1 LDAEVELT
9 PEPVAAGRRLGWTFA
24 ALALLYVLPFW
35 IVRHVPTVDGPCH
48 TYNAWVL
55 RHFADAGRFPL
66 FQQFYAINLKPYPN
80 WISHG
85 TMALLMFAVPAA
97 VAEKLLVSGY
107 VLAFLFGA
115 WYLAGSVRPGER
127 WLAFLAFPFAY
138 HQLFQYGFYN
148 FSISVALFLIILGC
162 WWRHRE
168 RPGLAFALGINLL
181 LWLCYFSHILS
192 FGLALIAI
200 AVLWLATLRRGTWRR
215 HLWHVPILLPQLALP
230 LWFFARQGGGEV
242 PAGWPLA
249 QLVKYLFRL
258 EVLFALGGARLGCGI
273 ALALLFLVLFVLSCR
288 RGRGEENAFPILAL
302 LFAALYFVSPEGMA
316 GGWLLKNRLSLYPF
330 LLLIPWLS
338 PRLWRFGRQAETA
351 GAAVLILAAL
361 LNLGYLVQ
369 GYRELGATVDG
380 YLAALAPL
388 APNGRV
394 LALTFEHAGPTDV
407 LSHAIAYAALEKG
420 AVDWDNYESKVPF
433 FPVRFREDVKFP
445 DIPGVLWDPGSYRVL
460 PNRELVDAV
469 YVWRMPP
476 ENRLGVRLRRFY
488 ELTAEG
494 GGGQLFERRQAPP
507 GP

>member
-1 LDAEVELT
+1 LT
-9 PEPVAAGRRLGWTFA
+9 AEPVAADRRLRWTFA

-35 IVRHVPTVDGPCH
+35 VVRHVPTVDGPCH

-55 RHFADAGRFPL
+55 RQFANVARFPL
-66 FQQFYAINLKPYPN
+66 FQQYYAINLKPYPN

-115 WYLAGSVRPGER
+115 WYLAGSVRQGEQ

-138 HQLFQYGFYN
+138 HQLFQDGFYN
-148 FSISVALFLIILGC
+148 FSISVALFLILLGC

-168 RPGLAFALGINLL
+168 RPGLVFAVAINLL

-200 AVLWLATLRRGTWRR
+200 AVLWLATLRRETWKR

-249 QLVKYLFRL
+249 RLMKYFFRL
-258 EVLFALGGARLGCGI
+258 EVLFALGEAQLWYGI
-273 ALALLFLVLFVLSCR
+273 ALAVLFLALFLLSCR
-288 RGRGEENAFPILAL
+288 RGRGEENAFLILAL
-302 LFAALYFVSPEGMA
+302 LFATLYFVSPEGMA

-338 PRLWRFGRQAETA
+338 PRLFRFGRQVETA

-361 LNLGYLVQ
+361 LNLGYLIH
-369 GYRELGATVDG
+369 GYRELGATVDA
-380 YLAALAPL
+380 YLTGLASLQPDR
-388 APNGRV
+388 RV
-394 LALTFEHAGPTDV
+394 LALTFERVGPTDV

-433 FPVRFREDVKFP
+433 FPVMFRADVKFP
-445 DIPGVLWDPGSYRVL
+445 DIPGVLWDPGSYQVR
-460 PNRELVDAV
+460 PNRELVDAL
-469 YVWRMPP
+469 YLWRMPP
-476 ENRLGVRLRRFY
+476 ENPLGVRLRRPY
-488 ELTAEG
+488 QLTVEVS
-494 GGGQLFERRQAPP
+494 GGQLFERRQVPP
-507 GP
+507 